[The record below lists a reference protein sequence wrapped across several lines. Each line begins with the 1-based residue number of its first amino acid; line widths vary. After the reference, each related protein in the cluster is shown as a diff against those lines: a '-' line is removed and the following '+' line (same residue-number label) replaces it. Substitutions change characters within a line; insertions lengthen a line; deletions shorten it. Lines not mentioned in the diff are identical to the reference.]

1 MDVGDSFFIPTLK
14 TSPLLYAI
22 ECGAKRAEIK
32 VKAYV
37 TTKDEKRGTGIG
49 LYMTKMIIENSMQG
63 FVNVKNT
70 KKGALF
76 TIKVK

>member
-37 TTKDEKRGTGIG
+37 TTKDGYLGVR
-49 LYMTKMIIENSMQG
+49 
-63 FVNVKNT
+63 
-70 KKGALF
+70 AWR
-76 TIKVK
+76 IK

>member
-37 TTKDEKRGTGIG
+37 TTKDGYLGVR
-49 LYMTKMIIENSMQG
+49 
-63 FVNVKNT
+63 
-70 KKGALF
+70 A
-76 TIKVK
+76 